1 VVDPESFWDR
11 RWVSHTLAKEK
22 TSVIDDQN
30 TTKAPR
36 IPSADLH
43 AALRSSTSTAVI
55 VIGGAG
61 SSYIRIQIVPREL
74 IGINLLDFLGTWVV
88 GGLGLGGL
96 SPGGLGLRGLCG
108 LDLSVG
114 LGPSPPSVHIAL
126 CLLCFL
132 VFFFFF
138 TSINIFCFQHNRS
151 AGSQS
156 YSNMRRTL
164 GACFTGKLF
173 QG

>member
-1 VVDPESFWDR
+1 VVDPENNWDR

-43 AALRSSTSTAVI
+43 AALRSSKSTAVI

-96 SPGGLGLRGLCG
+96 GLRGLCG

-132 VFFFFF
+132 VYFSSLRQS
-138 TSINIFCFQHNRS
+138 TSFVSNSGVRLICIHNFSLGFQCDCPADYAQEGVS
-151 AGSQS
+151 
-156 YSNMRRTL
+156 TW
-164 GACFTGKLF
+164 
-173 QG
+173 